1 MNTELTFAKWPEAQ
15 LVSAAPKWA
24 KKTVIAGLTL
34 IVMSADVKRPISAT
48 LGVGSI
54 LHLEVQTI

>member
-1 MNTELTFAKWPEAQ
+1 MQSGQKHNLFLLPPSGQ
-15 LVSAAPKWA
+15 

-34 IVMSADVKRPISAT
+34 IVMSGDVKLPISAT
-48 LGVGSI
+48 LAVGSI